1 MKNVKSQA
9 EWLNNVTKG
18 LEDGSIN
25 VEEAKT
31 YSKLASTQARM
42 FADQVK
48 YNKYM
53 RIKDK
58 IKFYHND

>member
-9 EWLNNVTKG
+9 EWLNEVTQG
-18 LEDGSIN
+18 LKDGSVN
-25 VEEAKT
+25 VEEAKV

-42 FADQVK
+42 FADKLK

-58 IKFYHND
+58 INYYE